1 MPCVRW
7 GSRALACAV
16 NPAISR
22 CALRFA
28 PRSPSRQRAQISRR
42 FGAGL
47 DVKSVSGNPFTYR
60 SNIDELMGRPE
71 GEISNLAQDVAYLWK
86 HRSAANKAMD
96 LGARRQQAEETLRAA
111 RQQLRDAE
119 AAREAAIVSALRQ
132 SSEDIN
138 RLNNRLTQRHRSV
151 MDSLDEADHRAAS
164 ATAASATASAAPA
177 APATATDTASTP
189 ASAPTTESK

>member
-1 MPCVRW
+1 MAW
-7 GSRALACAV
+7 
-16 NPAISR
+16 
-22 CALRFA
+22 
-28 PRSPSRQRAQISRR
+28 RQIR
-42 FGAGL
+42 
-47 DVKSVSGNPFTYR
+47 
-60 SNIDELMGRPE
+60 ELV
-71 GEISNLAQDVAYLWK
+71 QDVAYLWK

-138 RLNNRLTQRHRSV
+138 RLNNRLTQRHRTV

-164 ATAASATASAAPA
+164 ATVASATASAAPA

>member
-1 MPCVRW
+1 MAW
-7 GSRALACAV
+7 
-16 NPAISR
+16 
-22 CALRFA
+22 
-28 PRSPSRQRAQISRR
+28 RQIR
-42 FGAGL
+42 
-47 DVKSVSGNPFTYR
+47 
-60 SNIDELMGRPE
+60 ELV
-71 GEISNLAQDVAYLWK
+71 QDVAYLWK

-138 RLNNRLTQRHRSV
+138 RLNNRLTQRHRTV

-164 ATAASATASAAPA
+164 ATAASAIASAAPA

>member
-1 MPCVRW
+1 MAW
-7 GSRALACAV
+7 
-16 NPAISR
+16 
-22 CALRFA
+22 
-28 PRSPSRQRAQISRR
+28 RQIR
-42 FGAGL
+42 
-47 DVKSVSGNPFTYR
+47 
-60 SNIDELMGRPE
+60 ELV
-71 GEISNLAQDVAYLWK
+71 QDVAYLWK

-138 RLNNRLTQRHRSV
+138 RLNNRLTQRHRTV

-177 APATATDTASTP
+177 APATATNTASTP